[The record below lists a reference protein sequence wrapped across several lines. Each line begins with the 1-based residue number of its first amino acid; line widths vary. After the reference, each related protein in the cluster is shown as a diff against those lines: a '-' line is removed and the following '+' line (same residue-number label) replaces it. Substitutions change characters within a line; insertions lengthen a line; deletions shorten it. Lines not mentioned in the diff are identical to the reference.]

1 MLVAPDCIAG
11 KCTSNHQSSN
21 CRLSCNQEPPAITC
35 ISLNLASAHNNDN
48 NNSCAAAVQ
57 SVPLG
62 LGLGFY
68 ELHRPNSSRKRGSF
82 RDWFVRYRRERAL
95 ESSGVLGL
103 AMAVFTFVV
112 KCTSGT
118 WTAKQTGGQSSL
130 EDSASNTW
138 ELQRKLTNLA
148 LTAAGSGVVSS
159 SFSFVTPSSAVAQVS
174 PSSFDR
180 RDSFFCFFSGFSFAS

>member
-1 MLVAPDCIAG
+1 M
-11 KCTSNHQSSN
+11 
-21 CRLSCNQEPPAITC
+21 
-35 ISLNLASAHNNDN
+35 
-48 NNSCAAAVQ
+48 
-57 SVPLG
+57 
-62 LGLGFY
+62 
-68 ELHRPNSSRKRGSF
+68 
-82 RDWFVRYRRERAL
+82 
-95 ESSGVLGL
+95 LGL

-180 RDSFFCFFSGFSFAS
+180 RDSLLLFWFRVFIRIVSDAGGVCWFLEACGDGIRCFCCCW

>member
-1 MLVAPDCIAG
+1 
-11 KCTSNHQSSN
+11 
-21 CRLSCNQEPPAITC
+21 
-35 ISLNLASAHNNDN
+35 
-48 NNSCAAAVQ
+48 
-57 SVPLG
+57 
-62 LGLGFY
+62 
-68 ELHRPNSSRKRGSF
+68 
-82 RDWFVRYRRERAL
+82 
-95 ESSGVLGL
+95 VLGL

-159 SFSFVTPSSAVAQVS
+159 SFSFVTPNSAVAQVIVGGGAGGAV
-174 PSSFDR
+174 
-180 RDSFFCFFSGFSFAS
+180 FSGGATAPSAAAGAAAAAAEEKIEEKKEEKEESDDDMGFSLFD